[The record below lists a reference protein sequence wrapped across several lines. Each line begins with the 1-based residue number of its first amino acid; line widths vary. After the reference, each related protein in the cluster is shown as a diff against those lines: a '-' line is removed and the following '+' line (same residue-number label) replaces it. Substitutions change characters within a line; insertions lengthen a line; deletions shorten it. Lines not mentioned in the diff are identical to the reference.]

1 MEDNSKLFVFEKKE
15 VFLIFLFIVLIAAI
29 SFTLGVRT
37 GKELSLKEDGYTAT
51 DIDQVNLKSVDEE
64 QVESLVSDRETMEQD
79 VPKKTIVEDQA
90 AMEERL
96 RMEMEKLADEDPAN
110 TMEPEEKVV
119 DSEVIEM
126 PEANLDPVSDIYNQA
141 KSYKGKFTIQLYSN
155 QNEASAKDFADGFIA
170 KGYDVIINEAV
181 IAGKGKWYR
190 VSIGAF
196 ENINAAKDFL
206 DREKETFSDNK
217 YIIQQF

>member
-1 MEDNSKLFVFEKKE
+1 M
-15 VFLIFLFIVLIAAI
+15 LIAAI